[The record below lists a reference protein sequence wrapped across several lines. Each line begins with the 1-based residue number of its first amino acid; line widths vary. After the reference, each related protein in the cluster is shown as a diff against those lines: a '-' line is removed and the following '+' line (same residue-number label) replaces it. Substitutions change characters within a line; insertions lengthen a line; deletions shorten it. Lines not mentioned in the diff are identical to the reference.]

1 MLVDKTLLKGF
12 VKHDWSNG
20 WGGPVQKYPAKGKFL
35 QVDHSIRQNYDSERC
50 FLAINSKRVDWEQ
63 SIKMKEGLVQK
74 GIFQINGT

>member
-35 QVDHSIRQNYDSERC
+35 QVDHSIRQNYDSE
-50 FLAINSKRVDWEQ
+50 
-63 SIKMKEGLVQK
+63 
-74 GIFQINGT
+74 